1 MNILTKSRNRL
12 KIINRGDLILYL
24 TNIEPD
30 IEEILTYYQP
40 QGIIK
45 P

>member
-1 MNILTKSRNRL
+1 MNIVTQSRNRL

-30 IEEILTYYQP
+30 IEDIVTYHQP
-40 QGIIK
+40 RGSH
-45 P
+45 

>member
-12 KIINRGDLILYL
+12 NIINRGDLRSYL

-30 IEEILTYYQP
+30 IEDILTYHKP
-40 QGIIK
+40 QGSH
-45 P
+45 

>member
-12 KIINRGDLILYL
+12 KIINRGDLRLYL

-30 IEEILTYYQP
+30 IEEMLTYHQP
-40 QGIIK
+40 QGSH
-45 P
+45 